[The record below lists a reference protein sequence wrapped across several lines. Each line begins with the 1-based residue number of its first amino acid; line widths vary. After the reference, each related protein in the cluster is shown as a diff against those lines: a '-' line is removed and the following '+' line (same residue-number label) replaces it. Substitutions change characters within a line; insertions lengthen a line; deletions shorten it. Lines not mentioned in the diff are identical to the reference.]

1 MQKITVDII
10 PGYTSPAVCNVSQN
24 DINRPIQIT
33 LKEQGRRYE
42 LTGAEVLTLKVKT
55 TAGESIT
62 AGVENPGGD
71 TITII
76 ASQEMTAAQGVN
88 FCELRIKDSRN
99 NKSIGAANFKMEVE
113 QGV

>member
-1 MQKITVDII
+1 MQNIIVDLV

-24 DINRPIQIT
+24 DKNRPIEIT

-42 LTGAEVLTLKVKT
+42 LTGAEVLTLNVRT
-55 TAGESIT
+55 AAGESIT
-62 AGVENPGGD
+62 AEVENPGGD

-88 FCELRIKDSRN
+88 FCKIRIKDMSN
-99 NKSIGAANFKMEVE
+99 NKDIGAANFKMEVE
-113 QGV
+113 QGI